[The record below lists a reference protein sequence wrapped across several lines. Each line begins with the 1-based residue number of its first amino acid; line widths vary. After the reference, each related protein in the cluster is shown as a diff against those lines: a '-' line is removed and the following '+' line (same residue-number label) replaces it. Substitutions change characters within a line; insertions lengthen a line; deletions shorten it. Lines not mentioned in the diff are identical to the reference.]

1 MGYEMYEVLKQ
12 YLFEIEGFGQ
22 VRAEIVKIIKPELNC
37 LYSWR
42 ASHIYDGYAPNH
54 GNDFDL
60 AEKELIFYIENFDK
74 ASAEPYPYF

>member
-1 MGYEMYEVLKQ
+1 MSYEMYEVLKQ

-37 LYSWR
+37 PYSWR

-74 ASAEPYPYF
+74 DSAEPYPYF